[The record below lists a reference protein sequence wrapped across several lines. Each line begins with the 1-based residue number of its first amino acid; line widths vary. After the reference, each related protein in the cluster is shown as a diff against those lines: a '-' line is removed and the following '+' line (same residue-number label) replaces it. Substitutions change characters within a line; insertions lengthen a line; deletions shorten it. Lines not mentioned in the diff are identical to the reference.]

1 MTRKLRTTARILL
14 GIYLVAVLTLCVIN
28 LSSMP
33 EVPTTFLGIE
43 LDKVAHFLMFLPLP
57 VLFYLSF
64 DGKAVAI
71 IGASILAGLTLA
83 GTTEW
88 IQSFLT
94 YRSMDLDDFFADII
108 GLLSGAALTG
118 IFVALRKK

>member
-64 DGKAVAI
+64 DWKAAAI

>member
-64 DGKAVAI
+64 DGKAAAI
-71 IGASILAGLTLA
+71 IGASILAGLSLA
-83 GTTEW
+83 GMTEW

-94 YRSMDLDDFFADII
+94 YRSMDIDDFFADII

>member
-64 DGKAVAI
+64 DGKAAAI

-94 YRSMDLDDFFADII
+94 YRSMDIDDFFADII